1 MSLQAAIAASIGES
15 THGSRARRGYLGDVA
30 AVPEN
35 NEIATRL
42 EEAAQILG
50 EQDANPFR
58 IRAYERAAATVRA
71 LQQPV
76 SALIATGGIAALDA
90 LPGIGE
96 SLARTIYQLSATGR
110 LPLLD
115 RLRGES
121 DPVEIL
127 ASVPGI
133 GARTAARIHDRLGI
147 NTLEEL
153 EVAAHDGRLARVI
166 GLGAKRVAGVR
177 DALAGRLGRVRHG
190 FEGAHQELPPVAE
203 LLDVDAQYRRE
214 AQQGTLKRIVPR
226 RFNPEH
232 EAWLPVL
239 HATRGERHYTA
250 LFSNTARAHEA
261 GRTGDWVVMYFDG
274 AGGERQ
280 CTVITALRG
289 PLKGLR
295 IVRGREDE
303 CLRYYRPM
311 PAAY

>member
-1 MSLQAAIAASIGES
+1 VTDA
-15 THGSRARRGYLGDVA
+15 
-30 AVPEN
+30 PEN
-35 NEIATRL
+35 FEIATRL
-42 EEAAQILG
+42 EEAARILG

-58 IRAYERAAATVRA
+58 VRAYERAAATVRA
-71 LQQPV
+71 LPGPV
-76 SALIATGGIAALDA
+76 SELIAAGGVEALEA
-90 LPGIGE
+90 LPGIGQ

-110 LPLLD
+110 LPLLE

-121 DPVEIL
+121 DPVEII

-133 GARTAARIHDRLGI
+133 GARTAARIHDLLGV

-177 DALAGRLGRVRHG
+177 DALAGRLGRVRRA
-190 FEGAHQELPPVAE
+190 FDGAHQELPTVAE
-203 LLDVDAQYRRE
+203 ILDVDAQYRRE
-214 AQQGTLKRIVPR
+214 ARRGKLKRIAPR
-226 RFNPEH
+226 RFNPRH

-261 GRTGDWVVMYFDG
+261 GRTDDWVVMYYDG
-274 AGGERQ
+274 DGGERQ

-289 PLKGLR
+289 PLKGRR
-295 IVRGREDE
+295 IVRGREPE
-303 CLRYYRPM
+303 CLRHYRHLADSATAG
-311 PAAY
+311 AA

>member
-1 MSLQAAIAASIGES
+1 MA
-15 THGSRARRGYLGDVA
+15 T
-30 AVPEN
+30 VPEN

-71 LQQPV
+71 LQRPV
-76 SALIATGGIAALDA
+76 SELIATGGVEALDA

-121 DPVEIL
+121 DPVEII

-133 GARTAARIHDRLGI
+133 GQRTATRIHDLLGV

-166 GLGAKRVAGVR
+166 GLGVKRVAGVR
-177 DALAGRLGRVRHG
+177 DALAGRLGRVRRT
-190 FEGAHQELPPVAE
+190 FDGAHEELPPVAE

-226 RFNPEH
+226 RFNPKH
-232 EAWLPVL
+232 EDWLPVL
-239 HATRGERHYTA
+239 HATRGERHYTV

-280 CTVITALRG
+280 CTVITARRG

-303 CLRYYRPM
+303 CLEYHRSV
-311 PAAY
+311 PAAS

>member
-1 MSLQAAIAASIGES
+1 MG
-15 THGSRARRGYLGDVA
+15 

-76 SALIATGGIAALDA
+76 SELIASGGVEALDA

-96 SLARTIYQLSATGR
+96 SLAHTIYQLSATGR

-121 DPVEIL
+121 DPVEII
-127 ASVPGI
+127 ATVPGI
-133 GARTAARIHDRLGI
+133 GERTAARIHDLLGI

-153 EVAAHDGRLARVI
+153 EVAAHDGRLTQVI

-177 DALAGRLGRVRHG
+177 DALAGRLGRVRRT
-190 FEGAHQELPPVAE
+190 FDGAHGELPTVAE
-203 LLDVDAQYRRE
+203 ILDVDAQYLRE
-214 AQQGTLKRIVPR
+214 AQQGKLKRIAPR

-232 EAWLPVL
+232 KAWLPVL

-250 LFSNTARAHEA
+250 LYSNTARAHEA
-261 GRTGDWVVMYFDG
+261 GRTSDWVVMYFDG

-289 PLKGLR
+289 PLKGQR

-303 CLRYYRPM
+303 CLQHYRQM
-311 PAAY
+311 RRSA